1 MPPLFLREQKMDV
14 SSYPNCPCLSQA
26 QELSLHLCRELRTD
40 WCLFTRKE
48 PQALMAPSW
57 SLCHPPPCCT
67 SSRCE
72 HCWSHFGHAQVLL
85 VSPTS
90 TTLYLQLLK
99 PSGCEAESDPAS
111 PQPLSCFLPNF
122 MSLPKSATSVLP
134 LLHSFQEHGELHS
147 STDRPPFLFIYL
159 LI

>member
-26 QELSLHLCRELRTD
+26 QELSLHLCRELRTA
-40 WCLFTRKE
+40 WCLFTWKE
-48 PQALMAPSW
+48 TQALMAPILI
-57 SLCHPPPCCT
+57 SLPSPR
-67 SSRCE
+67 SRCE

-99 PSGCEAESDPAS
+99 PSGCEAASDPAP
-111 PQPLSCFLPNF
+111 PQPISCFLPNL
-122 MSLPKSATSVLP
+122 MSLLKCATSVLP